1 MKRPL
6 GILLGA
12 ALTVVGAPPV
22 GATSRAAIPTGG
34 MKITA
39 LAKGDC
45 ATTPTSILITDATAS
60 CTIEI
65 TVTPRKRYADVNVMV
80 PLSATSLYFPS
91 WIENDGRVRLSAKG
105 RGLVTVK
112 KDRGGCVL
120 VSGTL
125 GVIAQVTNAKRYG
138 GTYSAVAKSR
148 PITVTYQQSTPA
160 EGTCYATLQDS

>member
-22 GATSRAAIPTGG
+22 SATPFAPIPTGG

-45 ATTPTSILITDATAS
+45 ATTPTTILITDATTS

-65 TVTPRKRYADVNVMV
+65 TVTPRKRYADVSVMV
-80 PLSATSLYFPS
+80 PLSSTSVYFPS

-105 RGLVTVK
+105 RGLVAVK
-112 KDRGGCVL
+112 KNRGDCVL
-120 VSGTL
+120 VSGTAS
-125 GVIAQVTNAKRYG
+125 VVAQVTNAKQYS

-148 PITVTYQQSTPA
+148 PITVTYQQSIPT
-160 EGTCYATLQDS
+160 EGACYGHP